1 MHIDFTPEQM
11 AELDRTA
18 RTHPDAH
25 VRSRALALRAV
36 SLGHNFQDVADMFPL
51 SAYSIGQLTARYKEH
66 GLSVFEIAKG
76 RGPKSSVD
84 EEEVLSYLRQSPERF
99 GLNQN
104 RWTLAALGKKCASL
118 SGMTERGI
126 LKVLHRLGFRYK
138 RGQPWIHSPDPQY
151 EEKKTPSSKPMDRRT
166 RARKS

>member
-1 MHIDFTPEQM
+1 MHVQFTPEQVD
-11 AELDRTA
+11 ELDRAA

-25 VRSRALALRAV
+25 IRSRALAVRAV
-36 SLGHNFQDVADMFPL
+36 SLGYDFQDVSEMFPL
-51 SAYSIGQLTARYKEH
+51 SAYSLGQLTARYKEH
-66 GLSVFEIAKG
+66 GLVAFKIAKG

-84 EEEVLSYLRQSPERF
+84 DEQVLSYLRQSPERF

-104 RWTLAALGKKCASL
+104 RWSLSALGEKCPTL

-138 RGQPWIHSPDPQY
+138 RGQPWIHSPDPLY
-151 EEKKTPSSKPMDRRT
+151 EEKKTPSSKPTDRRART
-166 RARKS
+166 RKS